1 MSEIETAI
9 ENLIQ
14 FHIDE
19 NDFITRVDAEQ
30 YFEEGIASALDDA
43 NFITGMEAEQY
54 TDQCVSDLQDDISE
68 LIVRIEALEEFK
80 ALEDKAREDKALD
93 LLDTV
98 ARAEIDS
105 VDSQSPRR
113 ARAES
118 REPDRLD
125 LGRKSGQHQH
135 FRGLSYYR
143 YAREVCA
150 LELGNRRGIENHDDH
165 HDDTGNSAQSY
176 QRKTG
181 GRIMRVI
188 IELEFENLPSQV
200 DVENYLKELI
210 DDGSLF
216 YHLAQGEAKS

>member
-105 VDSQSPRR
+105 FRAKALEEQEPRAVNQIDWILGER
-113 ARAES
+113 AGSISIFAGYPTIDMLEQFVRSNLGTEEESKTMMIIMMTLATARNLINEKLEAES
-118 REPDRLD
+118 
-125 LGRKSGQHQH
+125 
-135 FRGLSYYR
+135 
-143 YAREVCA
+143 
-150 LELGNRRGIENHDDH
+150 
-165 HDDTGNSAQSY
+165 
-176 QRKTG
+176 
-181 GRIMRVI
+181 
-188 IELEFENLPSQV
+188 
-200 DVENYLKELI
+200 
-210 DDGSLF
+210 
-216 YHLAQGEAKS
+216 